1 MKRTGILPLLL
12 LALMLGAC
20 TPKKSEPRFETLA
33 LDTLVHAGAAQYDI
47 QYRFLSLEEADR
59 SPALQAIEEADIAYF
74 FELEGFTGTAREAMR
89 TAVEQLADGSM
100 LPGDEAARYSYSVE
114 ATAARVDTLLVYTIT
129 RSGYLGGPHDLYDT
143 TTHTYSLEG
152 GYELTLGDLFTPQQQ
167 ERLAGLIRARL
178 RAQYHVSDDEGLF
191 PRLHPPVRE
200 LPAHRRGHP
209 LPLRP
214 LRNRRQC
221 AGRHRGA
228 GQPRR
233 ARTALTRRAPTSS
246 RRRPA
251 PELRRLLKS
260 GTRHPAPDHRQ
271 PTAPTSRRFP
281 KPDAL

>member
-47 QYRFLSLEEADR
+47 QYRFLSLEKADR

-89 TAVEQLADGSM
+89 TAVAQLADGSM

-178 RAQYHVSDDEGLF
+178 RAQYHVSDDEGLAALGFF
-191 PRLHPPVRE
+191 PDYI
-200 LPAHRRGHP
+200 LPCE
-209 LPLRP
+209 
-214 LRNRRQC
+214 NF
-221 AGRHRGA
+221 
-228 GQPRR
+228 QPTDEGILFRY
-233 ARTALTRRAPTSS
+233 APYEIGDTALGDIEVLVSRA
-246 RRRPA
+246 
-251 PELRRLLKS
+251 ELEQL
-260 GTRHPAPDHRQ
+260 
-271 PTAPTSRRFP
+271 
-281 KPDAL
+281 

>member
-33 LDTLVHAGAAQYDI
+33 LDTLVHAGATQYDI
-47 QYRFLSLEEADR
+47 QYRFLSLEKADR

-74 FELEGFTGTAREAMR
+74 FELEGFTSTAREAMR
-89 TAVEQLADGSM
+89 TAVAQLADGSM

-167 ERLAGLIRARL
+167 ERLAGLIRSRL
-178 RAQYHVSDDEGLF
+178 RAQYHVSDDEGLAALGFF
-191 PRLHPPVRE
+191 PDYI
-200 LPAHRRGHP
+200 LPCE
-209 LPLRP
+209 
-214 LRNRRQC
+214 NF
-221 AGRHRGA
+221 
-228 GQPRR
+228 
-233 ARTALTRRAPTSS
+233 
-246 RRRPA
+246 
-251 PELRRLLKS
+251 
-260 GTRHPAPDHRQ
+260 Q
-271 PTAPTSRRFP
+271 PTDEGILFRYAPYEIGDNALGDIEVLVSR
-281 KPDAL
+281 AELEQL